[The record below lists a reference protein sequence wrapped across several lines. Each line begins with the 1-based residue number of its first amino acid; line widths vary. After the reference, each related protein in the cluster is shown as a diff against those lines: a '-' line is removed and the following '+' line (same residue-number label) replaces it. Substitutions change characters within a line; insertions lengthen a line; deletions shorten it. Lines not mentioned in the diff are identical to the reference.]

1 MVRAVALIVATAVVW
16 LLAGAAGAL
25 GSSWWWL
32 VAAVPTVALL
42 AAPFLL
48 YPISKGRT
56 GPAWVAFAAM
66 LALLPTAYAVPG
78 DWYMRYAG
86 ERTSTV
92 VMSAT
97 CSENRDG
104 RCLYNYTLA
113 DVEGEYRDTAEY
125 PPGTPLEVV
134 TDPRGVF
141 GPRLAVDLES
151 RIFDI
156 AAAVA
161 FALFAAAAITA
172 ALLGRTPHQSWS
184 VPASRP
190 RMKKRPRRT

>member
-1 MVRAVALIVATAVVW
+1 MVRAVALIAATAVVW
-16 LLAGAAGAL
+16 LVAGAAGAL
-25 GSSWWWL
+25 GSWWWWV
-32 VAAVPTVALL
+32 VAAVPTAALL

-48 YPISKGRT
+48 YWISKGRT
-56 GPAWVAFAAM
+56 GPTWVAFAAM
-66 LALLPTAYAVPG
+66 LVLVPTAYAVPG
-78 DWYMRYAG
+78 DWYLRLAG
-86 ERTSTV
+86 DPVTTV
-92 VMSAT
+92 VMSAR

-125 PPGTPLEVV
+125 PPGTSLQVV

-141 GPRLAVDLES
+141 GPRLAADLDG
-151 RIFDI
+151 RVFDI

-161 FALFAAAAITA
+161 FALFAAAAIAA